1 MFTLRNCSIINFYT
15 KGVAMG
21 RKEKGDDVVPV
32 AEARGTQ
39 KRSK

>member
-1 MFTLRNCSIINFYT
+1 
-15 KGVAMG
+15 MG